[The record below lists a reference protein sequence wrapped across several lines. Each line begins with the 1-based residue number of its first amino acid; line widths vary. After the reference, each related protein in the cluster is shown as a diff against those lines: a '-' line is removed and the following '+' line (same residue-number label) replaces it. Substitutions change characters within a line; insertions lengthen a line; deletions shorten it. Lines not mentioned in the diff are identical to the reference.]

1 MIDPGSLRSVIRFP
15 RLLVL
20 FAACAWLA
28 SACGEEPA
36 PAPQAEFK
44 PTIKILLP
52 GDAPECVRW
61 AAQVLQSTVASMPT
75 RKESAEVT
83 VKVYLRP
90 EESAG
95 GVGGELVG
103 AVKLPDAP
111 ESFAVSPD
119 GTDANVVVA
128 AGRGA
133 TGTMYGLLEL
143 ALKVQGDTWPPP
155 ATARSPRVRLRAEN
169 LFLHVDKDG
178 RVAPWFH
185 EDEFWKRYLDLLARS
200 RFNALDIHGAYC
212 VETTA
217 FSTLTRLF
225 VPNGESGKGSKD
237 SETCARNLARLK
249 WIVERAAARG
259 IRVALM
265 NYGGAGLG
273 RDGED
278 NGKDENARALAR
290 QARRILEEAP
300 GLWMLGSRCKEE
312 GDNAAER
319 FAEAYAEPL
328 RKARDEKGARWTHTR
343 SWGTDRKTI
352 EELAKHCGG
361 RLRVEVK
368 YNGEHLGLP
377 YPAIQGWGEDYSYQD
392 FLSKPRKYEVVWQVR
407 AAGTH
412 RLFRWA
418 DPDFIRT
425 AVRSFSLGDAEGFSL
440 ESPMAYSSVYLKDRY
455 KNPEGVAG
463 AGAKY
468 LFEAWE
474 PWYVSWGRLSYDPED
489 SVEALRLACG
499 MTKESFD
506 ALVAASHIV
515 PKVYAAYCMGIDHRD
530 AAPELEIGFTEK
542 GRKGEARTLEELTK
556 IAPLDRA
563 RGCSPDEFAQTI
575 AAGQFEPRAT
585 PLDVARDLEI
595 EQFILS
601 AVRPTAEQ
609 LAFNLVS
616 NTWLGLEGEIDA
628 LDKLGTSTGARLRA
642 LAYYALYRHTQDEA
656 WLPEA
661 LKEIRTA
668 KEQWAAYAA
677 KVKEIFGKIDNPLR
691 MGADFDPEKVLNH
704 FEQVE
709 KGIAAAQKKAK
720 KQGRDTKRQPILWN
734 RVGPRLGLF
743 FAQSECSMERSK
755 KRLDMRLDFDLGKR
769 LPNDETIQP
778 VLPARV
784 VALVKPLNSE
794 AQWKEYKMQREG
806 EGGGQPAKFA
816 LSLDEPSNGLL
827 VQFILYD
834 KDGRG
839 VFWPDAGKEM
849 PYFWTSDFPGEKP

>member
-1 MIDPGSLRSVIRFP
+1 MLI
-15 RLLVL
+15 LL
-20 FAACAWLA
+20 AACAWLA
-28 SACGEEPA
+28 PARGEEPA
-36 PAPQAEFK
+36 PQAEG
-44 PTIKILLP
+44 PPSVKILMP
-52 GDAPECVRW
+52 GDAPEGVRW
-61 AAQVLQSTVASMPT
+61 AAKLLQDVVAWGSGGT
-75 RKESAEVT
+75 KRGGFT

-90 EESAG
+90 EDSS
-95 GVGGELVG
+95 GGEMVG

-111 ESFAVSPD
+111 DSFAIAPE
-119 GTDANVVVA
+119 GADANAIVV

-143 ALKVQGDTWPPP
+143 AVQVQGEAWPPP
-155 ATARSPRVRLRAEN
+155 AVVRSPRVKLRADN

-185 EDEFWKRYLDLLARS
+185 EEEFWTRYLDLLARS
-200 RFNALDIHGAYC
+200 RFNALDFHGAYC

-225 VPNGESGKGSKD
+225 VPNGESGKGSRD
-237 SETCARNLARLK
+237 AEDCARNMARLK
-249 WIVERAAARG
+249 WIVERAATRG

-278 NGKDENARALAR
+278 TGKDENARALAR
-290 QARRILEEAP
+290 QARRILEEVP
-300 GLWMLGSRCKEE
+300 DLWMLGSRCKDNG
-312 GDNAAER
+312 GDAAER

-328 RKARDEKGARWTHTR
+328 RKARDESSARWTYTR

-352 EELAKHCGG
+352 EELAKRCGG

-392 FLSKPRKYEVVWQVR
+392 FLGKPRKYEVVWQVR

-425 AVRSFSLGDAEGFSL
+425 AVRSFSLGGAEGFSL

-463 AGAKY
+463 ADAKY

-499 MTKESFD
+499 MTKEAFD

-530 AAPELEIGFTEK
+530 AAPELEIGFTER
-542 GRKGEARTLEELTK
+542 GRKGDARTLEELTK

-563 RGCSPDEFAQTI
+563 RGCSPDEFAQAI
-575 AAGQFEPRAT
+575 AAGQIEPRAT
-585 PLDVARDLEI
+585 TLDVARDLEI

-601 AVRPTAEQ
+601 AALSAARPTAEQ
-609 LAFNLVS
+609 LAFNLVR

-677 KVKEIFGKIDNPLR
+677 KVKELFGKIDDPLR
-691 MGADFDPEKVLNH
+691 MGADFDPEKVLKH
-704 FEQVE
+704 FDGIE
-709 KGIAAAQKKAK
+709 KGIAAAEKKAK
-720 KQGRDTKRQPILWN
+720 KQGRDANRQPILWS
-734 RVGPRLGLF
+734 RVGPAFGPF
-743 FAQSECSMERSK
+743 FAQPECVVARSK
-755 KRLDMRLDFDLGKR
+755 KRLDVRLDFDLAKMP
-769 LPNDETIQP
+769 PNESIQP
-778 VLPARV
+778 VLPVRA

-794 AQWKEYKMQREG
+794 TQWKEQKMKREG
-806 EGGGQPAKFA
+806 EGGGQTASFSIA
-816 LSLDEPSNGLL
+816 LDEPPNGLL

-834 KDGRG
+834 KEGRAE
-839 VFWPDAGKEM
+839 FWPDAENAM
-849 PYFWTSDFPGEKP
+849 PYFWTPDFPGEKP